1 MNNIWCL
8 IQGES
13 RLHSHWHSLWG
24 SSCVSMFWLLMST
37 SCPNPHPPL
46 PYGGFQSEWNG
57 CQSLPT
63 ARQIQNFLLSHCSL
77 CDSAMVIKV
86 ASNAPEPLGQPPRRL
101 GRSDVTHGF
110 FFLWFWRGG
119 ELLWILP
126 TSVLEFLKVFFP
138 IFDCHNQ
145 KIFDIHGS
153 TSIWREV
160 FNHF

>member
-1 MNNIWCL
+1 MFDL
-8 IQGES
+8 TGVTT
-13 RLHSHWHSLWG
+13 HSHWHSLWA

-37 SCPNPHPPL
+37 SRPNPNPHSHMVGLRQNEMGVNP
-46 PYGGFQSEWNG
+46 
-57 CQSLPT
+57 CQQQDKF
-63 ARQIQNFLLSHCSL
+63 RICCSL
-77 CDSAMVIKV
+77 TVYFDSAMVIKV
-86 ASNAPEPLGQPPRRL
+86 SSNAPEPLGQPPCRL
-101 GRSDVTHGF
+101 GRSDVTGGF